1 MSMAKISR
9 AAVVLLG
16 LGGLAVGAPHV
27 VLARQAEPAARCL
40 SGVYRIQVQPSGTLY
55 AMKSAWIPFPVTC
68 PKGQVTTPP
77 A

>member
-9 AAVVLLG
+9 AAVALLG
-16 LGGLAVGAPHV
+16 VGGLAVAMPAV
-27 VLARQAEPAARCL
+27 TTAKPAEPAARCL
-40 SGVYRIQVQPSGTLY
+40 SGVYRMQVQPSRTLY
-55 AMKSAWIPFPVTC
+55 TVKSRWIPFPMTC